1 MFKYTMSTRLT
12 KKAKETFE
20 SIKHID
26 EKGQEYWS
34 SRELSKALGYSDYR
48 YFEDVARRAYRACAK
63 SGINPTDHF
72 VVKHEMV
79 QIGSSAE
86 REIVTV
92 FMSRYA
98 CYLAMQNASSAKP
111 IVAQAQTYFAIQ
123 TRRAELLLK
132 SDAPLT
138 DEEERRLLLSDEMRK
153 HNTQLAGAANN
164 AGVKTPLD
172 YAIFQNEGYKGLYG
186 GLDRKDIHK
195 RKGLKKSQ
203 DILDHMGST
212 ELAANLFRATQTED
226 VLRKQGIKG
235 KSNANRTHKEIGA
248 KVRKAI
254 RDIGGTMPE
263 NLPVTDSIKKL
274 ENRQKKLNNK
284 LNPSEGED

>member
-1 MFKYTMSTRLT
+1 MGTRLT

-20 SIKHID
+20 SIKKID
-26 EKGQEYWS
+26 KQGREYWS
-34 SRELSKALGYSDYR
+34 SRELSKVLEYADYR
-48 YFEDVARRAYRACAK
+48 TFEEVARRAYRACAN
-63 SGINPTDHF
+63 SGINPDDHF
-72 VVKHEMV
+72 VVNSEMV
-79 QIGSSAE
+79 QIGSNAE
-86 REIVTV
+86 RKIVTV

-123 TRRAELLLK
+123 TRRAELLLN
-132 SDAPLT
+132 SDSLT
-138 DEEERRLLLSDEMRK
+138 DEEEKRLLLRDEMRK
-153 HNTQLAGAANN
+153 HNTQLAGAAND

-226 VLRKQGIKG
+226 VLRKQRIRG
-235 KSNANRTHKEIGA
+235 KANANRVHKEIGA
-248 KVRKAI
+248 KVRNAI

-263 NLPVTDSIKKL
+263 NLPSTESIKKL
-274 ENRQKKLNNK
+274 ESKQKKLNEK
-284 LNPSEGED
+284 QNPPKEID

>member
-1 MFKYTMSTRLT
+1 MGTRLT

-20 SIKHID
+20 SIKRVD
-26 EKGQEYWS
+26 EQGHEYWS
-34 SRELSKALGYSDYR
+34 SRELSKVLEYSDYR
-48 YFEDVARRAYRACAK
+48 TFEEVARRAYRACAN
-63 SGINPTDHF
+63 SGVNPNDHF
-72 VVKHEMV
+72 VVKSEMV
-79 QIGSSAE
+79 QIGSNAE
-86 REIVTV
+86 RKIVTV

-123 TRRAELLLK
+123 ARRAELLLNPN
-132 SDAPLT
+132 SPLT
-138 DEEERRLLLSDEMRK
+138 EEEEKRLLLRDEMRK
-153 HNTQLAGAANN
+153 HNTKLAGAAND

-186 GLDRKDIHK
+186 GLDRKDIHE

-226 VLRKQGIKG
+226 VLRKNEIKG
-235 KSNANRTHKEIGA
+235 KNNANRIHKEIGA

-263 NLPVTDSIKKL
+263 NLPTTESIKRL
-274 ENRQKKLNNK
+274 ESKKKRLNAK
-284 LNPSEGED
+284 KDDSSES

>member
-1 MFKYTMSTRLT
+1 MGTRLT

-20 SIKHID
+20 SIKKID
-26 EKGQEYWS
+26 EQGREYWS
-34 SRELSKALGYSDYR
+34 SRELSKVLEYADYR
-48 YFEDVARRAYRACAK
+48 TFEEVARRAYRACAN
-63 SGINPTDHF
+63 SGINPDDHF
-72 VVKHEMV
+72 VVKSEMV
-79 QIGSSAE
+79 QIGSNAE
-86 REIVTV
+86 RKIVTV

-123 TRRAELLLK
+123 TRRAELLLN
-132 SDAPLT
+132 SNSPLT
-138 DEEERRLLLSDEMRK
+138 EEEEKTIMRK
-153 HNTQLAGAANN
+153 HNTQLAGAAND

-203 DILDHMGST
+203 NILDHMGST

-235 KSNANRTHKEIGA
+235 KTNANRIHKEVGA

-254 RDIGGTMPE
+254 RDIGGTMPG

-274 ENRQKKLNNK
+274 ETKHKKLNTK
-284 LNPSEGED
+284 

>member
-1 MFKYTMSTRLT
+1 MSARLT
-12 KKAKETFE
+12 KKAKEIFE
-20 SIKHID
+20 GIKKIGEDGH
-26 EKGQEYWS
+26 EYWS
-34 SRELSKALGYSDYR
+34 SRDLSKALEYSDYR
-48 YFEDVARRAYRACAK
+48 SFEEVARRAYRACHN
-63 SGINPTDHF
+63 SGVNPQDHF
-72 VVKHEMV
+72 VVKSEMV
-79 QIGSSAE
+79 KIGSNAE

-111 IVAQAQTYFAIQ
+111 IVAQAQTYFAVQ
-123 TRRAELLLK
+123 TRRAELMLN
-132 SDAPLT
+132 SSSSLT
-138 DEEERRLLLSDEMRK
+138 EEEEKRLLLRSEMRK
-153 HNTQLAGAANN
+153 HNTQLAGAAND

-186 GLDRKDIHK
+186 GLDRKDIHE

-226 VLRKQGIKG
+226 VLRKNGITG
-235 KSNANRTHKEIGA
+235 KANANRTHKAVGT

-263 NLPVTDSIKKL
+263 YLPTVESIKKL
-274 ENRQKKLNNK
+274 ESKQKKLVK
-284 LNPSEGED
+284 KQNPPEDGK

>member
-1 MFKYTMSTRLT
+1 MGTRLT

-20 SIKHID
+20 SIKRVD
-26 EKGQEYWS
+26 ENGMEWWS
-34 SRELSKALGYSDYR
+34 SRELAKALTYADYR
-48 YFEDVARRAYRACAK
+48 NFLDVMRKAWNACQN
-63 SGINPTDHF
+63 SGQNPNHHF
-72 VVKHEMV
+72 VRVTEM
-79 QIGSSAE
+79 ISLGKGAE
-86 REIVTV
+86 REVETWL
-92 FMSRYA
+92 MSRYV
-98 CYLAMQNASSAKP
+98 CYLAVQNANPGKT

-123 TRRAELLLK
+123 TRRAELLLN
-132 SDAPLT
+132 SNSPLT
-138 DEEERRLLLSDEMRK
+138 EEEEKRLLLRNEMRK

-186 GLDRKDIHK
+186 GLDRKDIHE

-226 VLRKQGIKG
+226 VLRKKEIRG
-235 KSNANRTHKEIGA
+235 KDNANRIHKEIGA

-263 NLPVTDSIKKL
+263 NLPTTESIKKL
-274 ENRQKKLNNK
+274 ENKQKRLDAKK
-284 LNPSEGED
+284 KDSEEY